1 MYEYINQRNLSM
13 VVIDSGCTK
22 TACGQVWL
30 DCYVQSLSN
39 ESVREEKGETSFR
52 YGNGKVFKSIKPVPL
67 RTFIANKNILL
78 TKEVVENDIPLLR
91 SKDAVKKAETYIN
104 FSKDKIIILDEEVPV
119 KFCTSGHYCIAVGK
133 MNKKWE
139 SPVQE
144 NIVCFSD
151 DLKNKDRNKKRNI
164 ALKLHCQFS
173 HPNERK
179 LISLLKNANVDD
191 NELIAIIIDVSD
203 NFGINPDPM

>member
-30 DCYVQSLSN
+30 DCC
-39 ESVREEKGETSFR
+39 ETSFR
-52 YGNGKVFKSIKPVPL
+52 CGNGKVFKSIKPVTL

-78 TKEVVENDIPLLR
+78 TKEVIENDIPLLR

-119 KFCTSGHYCIAVGK
+119 KFSTSEHYCIAVRK
-133 MNKKWE
+133 MNKK
-139 SPVQE
+139 
-144 NIVCFSD
+144 
-151 DLKNKDRNKKRNI
+151 
-164 ALKLHCQFS
+164 
-173 HPNERK
+173 
-179 LISLLKNANVDD
+179 
-191 NELIAIIIDVSD
+191 
-203 NFGINPDPM
+203 

>member
-1 MYEYINQRNLSM
+1 M

-78 TKEVVENDIPLLR
+78 TIEVIENDIPLLR